1 MKRFLLA
8 LTVAATA
15 YGMPVAA
22 QRATHIAL
30 GGGVAVPVG
39 KFGNDYESG
48 PQGLVSLITGSPDSP
63 FGLRLDYSYNSFRG
77 DLVGGT
83 VRYAG
88 THINS
93 LTANLVIT
101 GRAGAFKPYAV
112 GGGGWY
118 PYREAGETTRT
129 NAFGLNGG
137 LGLGFPIPYSQ
148 IGGFIEARYHAAYA
162 SNHLDRR
169 FVPITLGVMF

>member
-1 MKRFLLA
+1 MKRCLLV
-8 LTVAATA
+8 LTVVASV
-15 YGMPVAA
+15 YGVPIPA
-22 QRATHIAL
+22 QRSAHIAA
-30 GGGVAVPVG
+30 GGGVVIPVG
-39 KFGNDYESG
+39 KFADQYESG
-48 PQGLVSLITGSPDSP
+48 PQGIISLISGAPDSP
-63 FGLRLDYSYNSFRG
+63 YGLRVDYSYNGFRG
-77 DLVGGT
+77 DIVSGN

-93 LTANLVIT
+93 LTGNLVIT

-137 LGLGFPIPYSQ
+137 LGLGFPIPYLQ

-162 SNHLDRR
+162 SHHLDRR
-169 FVPITLGVMF
+169 FVPITFGLIF